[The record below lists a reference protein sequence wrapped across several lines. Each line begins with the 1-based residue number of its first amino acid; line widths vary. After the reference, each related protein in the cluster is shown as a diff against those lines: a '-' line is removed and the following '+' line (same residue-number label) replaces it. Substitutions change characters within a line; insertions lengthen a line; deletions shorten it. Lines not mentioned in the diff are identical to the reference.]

1 MIRTLTILCA
11 LALVYTPHL
20 HAQYPVPSATP
31 TIPPTSCMVMS
42 DSMSTAL
49 GLTGEQMDLVSA
61 ADERCLK
68 ACEAVGY
75 RTTRKMDDA
84 AMRTHEREM
93 KGVLTPAQYTR
104 WSAMCRVENMKVG
117 TASPMKH

>member
-1 MIRTLTILCA
+1 MMRTLTILSA
-11 LALVYTPHL
+11 LALMYTTQL
-20 HAQYPVPSATP
+20 HAQGTVPSATP

-93 KGVLTPAQYTR
+93 KEVLTAAQYAR
-104 WSAMCRVENMKVG
+104 WSAMCRVVSVKAG